1 MREQPSGGRHTPAN
15 LYALIAFG
23 AAFGLVEA
31 AVVVY
36 LRKLMG
42 FNVDYLIANYRVLAN
57 LGAIAFISPQQP
69 LLVDRSIT
77 SVEIAREAATIIML
91 AAVAFIAGHRSR
103 QRIGAFLISFAA
115 WDLFYY
121 VFLKLLTGWP
131 RGWFTK
137 DIFFL
142 IPVPWIGPVVTPVVA
157 SLTIA
162 MVGVRWFSAV
172 PATSQPG
179 PGSGRKRS
187 GSTPPPARP
196 AGASD
201 ASGTRAQR
209 RPRASAGPGENPAAR
224 RPRVR

>member
-1 MREQPSGGRHTPAN
+1 MREQASGGRQKVSN
-15 LYALIAFG
+15 VCALIVFG

-42 FNVDYLIANYRVLAN
+42 FNVDYVIANYRVLLN
-57 LGAIAFISPQQP
+57 LGVITFISPLQP
-69 LLVDRSIT
+69 LLADRSVT
-77 SVEIAREAATIIML
+77 SVEIGREAATIIML
-91 AAVAFIAGHRSR
+91 VAVAFIAGCRLR
-103 QRIGAFLISFAA
+103 QRIGAFLVSFAA

-121 VFLKLLTGWP
+121 LFLKVLTGWP

-142 IPVPWIGPVVTPVVA
+142 IPVAWIGPVVTPVVA

-162 MVGVRWFSAV
+162 LVGVRWFLAL
-172 PATSQPG
+172 PATSP
-179 PGSGRKRS
+179 PDPDFGRGGS
-187 GSTPPPARP
+187 GSTASPARP

-201 ASGTRAQR
+201 ATGTRPR
-209 RPRASAGPGENPAAR
+209 RPPQASDGPGETPGAR